1 LEREALVSNR
11 RKFDPEFRE
20 GAVRIVVESGRP
32 IAQVA
37 RDLGVHEG
45 TLGNWV
51 AKAREARGGADA
63 PPPYRR
69 SRVGGGPA
77 VLTGRITA
85 QRAEHNI
92 PVRVSCRAPGGVG
105 VCPTARAA

>member
-20 GAVRIVVESGRP
+20 GAVRIVLESGRP

-63 PPPYRR
+63 PPPSRLRR
-69 SRVGGGPA
+69 AGGSPSESE
-77 VLTGRITA
+77 
-85 QRAEHNI
+85 RAELARLRSENAEQGRMLG
-92 PVRVSCRAPGGVG
+92 VAPFGE
-105 VCPTARAA
+105 